1 MQKRIGEL
9 LAERRQAMGASLADV
24 EGATLIRSAY
34 IDAIE
39 KGEYGKI
46 PGKIY
51 VRLYVKSY
59 ASFLGMDPQQAAEML
74 DAEAGGYEDNGNGFG
89 AGLDPSSRRQSQKQR
104 MEKLRRQA
112 ARRRTLTTAA
122 AIVVLTAIVLIVYFL
137 AGGRWNATSTP
148 DHQQGIDEPAAS
160 GEPDAGGEPTDGL
173 LPDDTGASEAEQQ
186 KPHRLSI
193 SFTDDCWIRAYADGT
208 KVKEGIFKYGQQVE
222 IEAATGIWVRL
233 GNAGGARLSYNGD
246 DLGSP
251 GSMRKV
257 MDISFPSGYQPF

>member
-39 KGEYGKI
+39 KGEYGII

-74 DAEAGGYEDNGNGFG
+74 DSEEDARSEEGNGRETE
-89 AGLDPSSRRQSQKQR
+89 LDPSHRRQSQRQR

-122 AIVVLTAIVLIVYFL
+122 AIVLLTVIVLVVYFF
-137 AGGRWNATSTP
+137 AGGRWNGSTAP
-148 DHQQGIDEPAAS
+148 EPGQGMDEPAAS
-160 GEPDAGGEPTDGL
+160 GEPDAGPILPADSAPDEEEP
-173 LPDDTGASEAEQQ
+173 ASAGRQM
-186 KPHRLSI
+186 PHRLSI
-193 SFTDDCWIRAYADGT
+193 SFTDDCWIRAYADGG
-208 KVKEGIFKYGQQVE
+208 KVREGIFRDGQSVE
-222 IEAATGIWVRL
+222 IEAEEGIWVRL

-246 DLGSP
+246 DMGSP

-257 MDISFPSGYQPF
+257 MDVSFPSGYQPF

>member
-39 KGEYGKI
+39 KGEYGII

-74 DAEAGGYEDNGNGFG
+74 DAESGGYDDNGHD
-89 AGLDPSSRRQSQKQR
+89 AGLDPSQRRQSQKQR

-122 AIVVLTAIVLIVYFL
+122 AIVLLTAIVLIVYFL
-137 AGGRWNATSTP
+137 AGGRWNGNPAP
-148 DHQQGIDEPAAS
+148 DPAQGIDEPAAS
-160 GEPDAGGEPTDGL
+160 GEPDAGPAQTASDAAMPSSLPEAVEP
-173 LPDDTGASEAEQQ
+173 
-186 KPHRLSI
+186 KPHRLAI

-208 KVKEGIFKYGQQVE
+208 KVREGIFKDGQLVE
-222 IEAATGIWVRL
+222 IAAAEGIWVRL
-233 GNAGGARLSYNGD
+233 GNAGGARLSYNGE
-246 DLGSP
+246 DLGNP

>member
-1 MQKRIGEL
+1 MQKRIGGL
-9 LAERRQAMGASLADV
+9 RAERGQAMGASLADV

-39 KGEYGKI
+39 KGEYGII

-74 DAEAGGYEDNGNGFG
+74 DAEAGGHDDNHNGTE
-89 AGLDPSSRRQSQKQR
+89 AGFDPSGRRQSQKQR

-122 AIVVLTAIVLIVYFL
+122 AIVALTAIVLIVYFL
-137 AGGRWNATSTP
+137 AGGRWNGTSTTDP
-148 DHQQGIDEPAAS
+148 AQSIDEPAAS
-160 GEPDAGGEPTDGL
+160 GEPDAGGT
-173 LPDDTGASEAEQQ
+173 LPDGVSPDGQVASEAEP
-186 KPHRLSI
+186 KAHRLSI
-193 SFTDDCWIRAYADGT
+193 SFTEDCWIRAYADGT
-208 KVKEGIFKYGQQVE
+208 KVREGIFKDGQKVE
-222 IEAATGIWVRL
+222 IDAAEGIWVRL
-233 GNAGGARLSYNGD
+233 GNAGGAKLSYNGD